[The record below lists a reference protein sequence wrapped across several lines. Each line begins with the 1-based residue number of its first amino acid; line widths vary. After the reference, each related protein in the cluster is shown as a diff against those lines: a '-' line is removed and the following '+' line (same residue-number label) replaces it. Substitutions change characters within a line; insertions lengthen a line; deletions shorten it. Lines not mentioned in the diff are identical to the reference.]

1 MASEPGDDR
10 PPSEDPLPGGTV
22 TPISRVGAT
31 VRRATGSWS
40 PRVHELLRHLTDAG
54 FDGAPR
60 FHGIDGQ
67 GREVLGFIEGEV
79 TTYGPPAG
87 MYSDAAL
94 TAAATLLRRFHDAT
108 VDFAPAH
115 QDGWRFQVG
124 APSGGAVICH
134 NDVGPYNAVYRA
146 GRPIA
151 FIDWDFAAPAPREWD
166 VAYALWRFV
175 PLYDDRT
182 CAALGWPVAPRG
194 PRTAR
199 FLDAYGL
206 ADRSDILAV
215 VRRRQEVV
223 RDTIETW
230 AAAGDPVF
238 AGLRREGRVAQI
250 QADIRYGDCTRAEWA
265 ASLR

>member
-1 MASEPGDDR
+1 MDEER
-10 PPSEDPLPGGTV
+10 LPGGTV
-22 TPISRVGAT
+22 TPVSRVGAT
-31 VRRATGSWS
+31 VRRATGPWS
-40 PRVHELLRHLTDAG
+40 PRVHELLRHLAG
-54 FDGAPR
+54 VGFTGAPR
-60 FHGIDGQ
+60 FLGIDEG
-67 GREVLGFIEGEV
+67 GREVLSFVDGEV

-87 MYSDAAL
+87 MYSEEAL

-124 APSGGAVICH
+124 APRSGAVICH

-175 PLYDDRT
+175 PLYDDDT
-182 CAALGWPVAPRG
+182 CRRLGWPVTPRG
-194 PRTAR
+194 PRIAR

-206 ADRSDILAV
+206 ADRTGIRAM

-223 RDTIETW
+223 RETIETW

-238 AGLRREGRVAQI
+238 TVLRREGRVAQI
-250 QADIRYGDCTRAEWA
+250 EDDIRYGDRSRADWA
-265 ASLR
+265 AFLE

>member
-1 MASEPGDDR
+1 MDEER
-10 PPSEDPLPGGTV
+10 LPGGTV

-31 VRRATGSWS
+31 VRRATGPWS
-40 PRVHELLRHLTDAG
+40 PRVHELLRHLDDAG

-60 FHGIDGQ
+60 FLGLDER
-67 GREVLGFIEGEV
+67 GREVLSFIDGEV
-79 TTYGPPAG
+79 TTHAPPTG
-87 MYSDAAL
+87 MHTGEAL
-94 TAAATLLRRFHDAT
+94 VAAARLLRRFHDAT

-124 APSGGAVICH
+124 APDAGAVICH
-134 NDVGPYNAVYRA
+134 NDVGPYNAVYRT

-166 VAYALWRFV
+166 IAYALWRFV

-182 CAALGWPVAPRG
+182 CAQLGWPVAPRG
-194 PRTAR
+194 PRIAR

-206 ADRSDILAV
+206 DERGGILAV
-215 VRRRQEVV
+215 VRRRQDVIRETV
-223 RDTIETW
+223 ETW

-238 AGLRREGRVAQI
+238 AGLLREGRVAQTRV
-250 QADIRYGDCTRAEWA
+250 DIRYGERSREEWEA
-265 ASLR
+265 FLR